1 MATFLIAYLV
11 VWIAFTLYALRLG
24 ASRRRL
30 ERALKSRQSQAVG
43 TADLDEPT
51 SKAA

>member
-1 MATFLIAYLV
+1 VGTFLIAYLV
-11 VWIAFTLYALRLG
+11 VSIALMLYVLRLG

-30 ERALKSRQSQAVG
+30 ERRLKALQSQSDVVG
-43 TADLDEPT
+43 NQEEPT